1 VHHVLLLNANAQ
13 PLSFLP
19 ISSISWQQAV
29 KLLYLDAASALHDY
43 DDWEVHSPSI
53 SMAVPAVLILRKH
66 VHNLRDW
73 VARDAVGPQK
83 PLVFLRD
90 MFTCQYCD
98 QPFARSQLTIDHVLP
113 RKFGGRTR
121 WDNVATCCIRCNCVR
136 GCDTRIQPRRQPFRP
151 TYGLL
156 LKNMRRFPLSIPHVS
171 WNYYLGWGEDK
182 VRLIDPRN
190 GRILNDNFDFGVRV
204 PVEF

>member
-1 VHHVLLLNANAQ
+1 MHHVLLLNANAQ